1 MNNEDVPSKNS
12 SNNKTKD
19 NSEEGPILNKS
30 QNSDSSQSQN
40 SDSSQSTDESH
51 QINKINNKKLFLLT
65 LSALGIVYGDIG
77 TSPLYAL
84 KECFGGHN
92 AIPPTDDNVL
102 GILSLIFWSLIIVI
116 SIKYLLLVMRADNDG
131 EGGILA
137 LMALVRPSHSKKG
150 WKYFLILGLGLF
162 GASLL
167 YGDGIITPAISVLS
181 AVEGLNIATPF
192 FEPYII
198 PLTIIILTVLFAV
211 QYKGTTRVG
220 KVFGPVTFFWFISIA
235 LLGTISVFETPEVF
249 KSINPSYGVNFF
261 IENGFH
267 GFVILGSVFL
277 VVTGGEALYADMGH
291 FGSKPIKIAWFTLV
305 LPCLLLNYFGQG
317 ALILRNPK
325 AVLSPFYLLAPQ
337 WAVYPLV
344 FLATFATV
352 IASQAVISGAFSMTF
367 QALQLGFLP
376 RMRILHT
383 SEEERGQ
390 IYIPQLNWIL
400 FVATIALVLGF
411 RSSSNLA
418 AAYGIAVTS
427 TMVITTVLLFVAM
440 IKLWKWSIPLAIIVT
455 SFFLIIDLA
464 FWGAN
469 LLKILQGGWVPLA
482 MGAIIYMLM
491 TTWDSGRRNL
501 LEKIRQQTMSLE
513 NFITEILSIRMI
525 AIPGTAIYM
534 SSSAHGTPPPLILN
548 IKHNRLL
555 HKQIII
561 LTIKFHKIPHI
572 KLEERIQVEQP
583 TDGFYR
589 VIANYGFMDITNI
602 QQIIELLEKQN
613 IKLKME
619 RTTFF
624 LGRETLIPNRK
635 KGIGIIRDRIFILMS
650 NNAQRATD
658 FFNIPPNRV
667 YEVGTQV
674 EL

>member
-1 MNNEDVPSKNS
+1 MNTEDLPDANLPDENQDNDSESDPGLNNLRSDKTSKKNEDNHK
-12 SNNKTKD
+12 
-19 NSEEGPILNKS
+19 LNK
-30 QNSDSSQSQN
+30 
-40 SDSSQSTDESH
+40 
-51 QINKINNKKLFLLT
+51 KKLLVLS

-84 KECFGGHN
+84 RECLYGRH
-92 AIPPTDDNVL
+92 AISPSENNVL
-102 GILSLIFWSLIIVI
+102 GVLSLIFWSLIIVI
-116 SIKYLLLVMRADNDG
+116 SVKYLVLVMKADNDG

-137 LMALVRPSHSKKG
+137 LMALVRPSASNRG
-150 WKYFLILGLGLF
+150 IKYLIILTLGLF

-181 AVEGLNIATPF
+181 AVEGLNVATTF

-198 PLTIIILTVLFAV
+198 PLTIFILIILFTV
-211 QYKGTTRVG
+211 QHKGTTSVG
-220 KVFGPVTFFWFISIA
+220 KIFGPVTFIWFICIATLGILSIVKNPHVMTA
-235 LLGTISVFETPEVF
+235 
-249 KSINPSYGVNFF
+249 INPRFAVDFF
-261 IENGFH
+261 VENGFH

-291 FGSKPIKIAWFTLV
+291 FGRKPIKIAWFSMV

-317 ALILRNPK
+317 ALLIENRAAIEN
-325 AVLSPFYLLAPQ
+325 PFYLLAPQ
-337 WAVYPLV
+337 WALYPLV
-344 FLATFATV
+344 ILATIATV
-352 IASQAVISGAFSMTF
+352 IASQAVISGAFSLTF
-367 QALQLGFLP
+367 QALQLGYLP

-400 FVATIALVLGF
+400 LIATIGLVLGF

-418 AAYGIAVTS
+418 AAYGIAVTT
-427 TMVITTVLLFVAM
+427 TMVITTILLFVAM
-440 IKLWKWSIPLAIIVT
+440 RKLWKWSKVFAVIVT
-455 SFFLIIDLA
+455 SFFLFIDLS

-482 MGAIIYMLM
+482 LGALVYLLM
-491 TTWDSGRRNL
+491 ITWNKGRRNL

-534 SSSAHGTPPPLILN
+534 SSNSQGTPPPLILN

-555 HKQIII
+555 HKQVVI
-561 LTIKFHKIPHI
+561 LTIKFHKVPHI
-572 KLEERIQVEQP
+572 KIEERIQVEQP
-583 TDGFYR
+583 TEGFFR

-602 QQIIELLEKQN
+602 QQIIELLDKQGV
-613 IKLKME
+613 KLKME

-624 LGRETLIPNRK
+624 LGRETLIPNK
-635 KGIGIIRDRIFILMS
+635 NKGAGIIMDKLFILMS

-667 YEVGTQV
+667 FEVGTQV